1 MARRII
7 LTMLALIGALLAG
20 AVIPLG
26 LLVGGRE
33 QDAFREGTILSAR
46 TQAALA
52 EESLADHSAYPSLVT
67 YLDRLRHPGDR
78 VWVYDLAGRMI
89 AGAGGATVHNLP
101 VSAAATAA
109 ALHTGGS
116 VSAEASGHL
125 MVVTVVRSDTIGP
138 AAGVVVLSRSTDEL
152 DERLRV
158 LWAWLAGVGAVG
170 LIAGTTIAIMLARW
184 VGRPLSE
191 LDAAAQRLGG
201 GALDTRSQAG
211 SGPPE
216 VRRLA
221 STFNTMAARLEAL
234 VHGNRATMADVSHQL
249 RTPLA
254 ALRLRLDLLSQDADE
269 DTVSELA
276 GAQDE
281 IIRLSRLV
289 DGLLAVARAESVVVE
304 PADISVNEVIHDRAV
319 AWRPVAEE
327 RDVELATRCA
337 GPVVARLGEGHLEQ
351 ILDNLLA
358 NALEAVPAGG
368 HIQVS
373 AGPSGLGVRVS
384 VADNGPGM
392 SPQQQEAAFR
402 RFASTTPGGAG
413 LGLAIVH
420 RLVTSNGGAAALS
433 DTPGGGLTVV
443 LDLPGHAPDRAR
455 RPAAATPERV
465 DSLLFQTAPE
475 PGRPSGPD
483 PGWAQGGLKRGRSSR
498 STGLGPGPAWPIPG
512 GPARPAPPAAGAG
525 SACRPAADG
534 GPPAHER
541 GSWPAG

>member
-7 LTMLALIGALLAG
+7 LAMLALISALLAV

-26 LLVGGRE
+26 LLASGRAH
-33 QDAFREGTILSAR
+33 DAFREGTILSVR

-52 EESLADHSAYPSLVT
+52 EESLADRVPFGLLDT
-67 YLDRLRHPGDR
+67 YLNRLRHPGDQ
-78 VWVYDLAGRMI
+78 VWVYDAAGRMT
-89 AGAGGATVHNLP
+89 AGAGGATVGNLP
-101 VSAAATAA
+101 VSAVAIAAV
-109 ALHTGGS
+109 LRSGGS
-116 VSAEASGHL
+116 VSAEAGGHYT
-125 MVVTVVRSDTIGP
+125 VVTSVRAGDVGP
-138 AAGVVVLSRSTDEL
+138 PVGVVVLSRPTDEL
-152 DERLRV
+152 NDRLRV
-158 LWAWLAGVGAVG
+158 LWAWLAAVAAAG

-234 VHGNRATMADVSHQL
+234 VHGNRAMMADVSHQL

-269 DTVSELA
+269 ATGSELA

-281 IIRLSRLV
+281 IGRLSRLV

-304 PADISVNEVIHDRAV
+304 PADIAVGEVIHDRAV

-327 RDVELATRCA
+327 RDVELATQCP

-368 HIQVS
+368 HVEVG
-373 AGPSGLGVRVS
+373 AAPSGQGIRVT

-443 LDLPGHAPDRAR
+443 LDLPGQAPDRAR
-455 RPAAATPERV
+455 KPAATPERI
-465 DSLLFQTAPE
+465 DSLRFLNHP
-475 PGRPSGPD
+475 
-483 PGWAQGGLKRGRSSR
+483 
-498 STGLGPGPAWPIPG
+498 
-512 GPARPAPPAAGAG
+512 
-525 SACRPAADG
+525 
-534 GPPAHER
+534 
-541 GSWPAG
+541 